1 MIIGI
6 DAGNYDTKVAV
17 ENGVHKFRSL
27 LGEYR
32 ERNFDST
39 FGDDMVYEYNGMRGL
54 AGDIVEYE
62 CEFKRERYGDTKAHE
77 DAKLRILLA
86 IHKYG
91 GDDGHFD
98 IVVGQPISTH
108 TPEHKGRIKRMLI
121 GKHTLTVNGELKT
134 FEIGNVNVAAEGAVA
149 YWAYEGLEQAIRFI
163 DIGSG
168 TINFATVV
176 KGRFVDRD
184 SFTFNTGVNS
194 ARSFDYGSMAGAII
208 AETSKWGRSDCVRI
222 CGGIA
227 EEITPLLARH
237 YENCEVI
244 KPWGLAP
251 VYTNAI
257 GCFEL
262 ARVLYGTRK

>member
-6 DAGNYDTKVAV
+6 DAGNYETKVAM
-17 ENGVHKFRSL
+17 ESSVHKFRSL

-39 FGDDMVYEYNGMRGL
+39 FGDDMVFEYNGMRGL

-62 CEFKRERYGDTKAHE
+62 CEFKRERYGNTKAHE

-91 GDDGHFD
+91 GDDAEHD

-108 TPEHKGRIKRMLI
+108 TPAEKERIKRLLV
-121 GKHTLTVNGELKT
+121 GKHTMTVNGITKAFT
-134 FEIGNVNVAAEGAVA
+134 IRNANVAAEGAVA
-149 YWAYEGLEQAIRFI
+149 YWAYEGLEQALRFI

-184 SFTFNTGVNS
+184 SFTVNTGVNS
-194 ARSFDYGSMAGAII
+194 ARTFDYGSMSGLII
-208 AETSKWGRSDCVRI
+208 AETSKWGREDNVRI

-227 EEITPLLARH
+227 EDITPFLANH
-237 YENCEVI
+237 YENIEVI
-244 KPWGLAP
+244 KPWDLAP
-251 VYTNAI
+251 VYTNAV